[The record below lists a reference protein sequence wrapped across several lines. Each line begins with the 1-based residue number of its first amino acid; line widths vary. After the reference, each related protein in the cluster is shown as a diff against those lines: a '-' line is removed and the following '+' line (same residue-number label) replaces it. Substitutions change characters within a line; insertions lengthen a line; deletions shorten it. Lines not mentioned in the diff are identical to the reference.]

1 MEKEDG
7 DVGHEEQLFKRR
19 PPAHTHTH
27 TQLAGSSL
35 ARTLKKLTPPP
46 LAYMHTHTHRSGLRG
61 TLENPRVLHQVPR
74 AR

>member
-7 DVGHEEQLFKRR
+7 DVGHVEQLFKRR
-19 PPAHTHTH
+19 THAHTP
-27 TQLAGSSL
+27 AGASL
-35 ARTLKKLTPPP
+35 ARTLKKLTPPS